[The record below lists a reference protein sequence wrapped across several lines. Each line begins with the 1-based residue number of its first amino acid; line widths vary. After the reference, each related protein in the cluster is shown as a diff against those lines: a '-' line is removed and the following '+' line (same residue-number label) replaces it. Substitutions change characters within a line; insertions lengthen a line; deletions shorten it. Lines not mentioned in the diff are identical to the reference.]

1 MSRIYPMED
10 TSLYPPRRYRSNSD
24 YESINEEP
32 SISQNTENNVNNV
45 NNINITRNRI
55 SATSGDDTNI
65 RQSQNQNSNSNNNS
79 IQTEIRHYYIRRNN
93 TRGNHRGQS
102 YSIQSIPSDRRNN
115 IRRQNE
121 RLLNERSSNSIN
133 RNASNRNNI
142 ISRNNITN
150 ENQKC
155 IICQSDDDDLI
166 LSKICICWSSYVC
179 YPCME
184 NMATRNIINCPIC
197 RRKLKY
203 NLKSKT
209 GTNIKNISYILLPY
223 LFNLVG
229 LIIIP
234 IWFFESFFFQ
244 KENTK
249 LQQDYRNINYNN
261 DVLTLLC
268 TPTLF
273 LLIILFNK
281 IIMYPFNIILFKTTA
296 LYYNYPREVIL
307 PLDFRCNFS
316 KMYMYAL
323 LSYESLYIIICC
335 LIDEYRISAL
345 HQYFVFNIML
355 YTVPFLVMALCFILI
370 GIHNTLVR
378 IKNKIER
385 YIEYNVQ
392 SVHMNKNNTREEQVL
407 HRRMEIINAL
417 DNLDDE
423 EEDTIDINRL
433 EEEILNEIYE
443 SSNH

>member
-24 YESINEEP
+24 YESVNESVNEE
-32 SISQNTENNVNNV
+32 SSTFQNTENNVNNV
-45 NNINITRNRI
+45 NNVNIGRSRI
-55 SATSGDDTNI
+55 SATSGDTTNV
-65 RQSQNQNSNSNNNS
+65 RQSQNQNSNRNNNS

-93 TRGNHRGQS
+93 NTRSNHRGRS
-102 YSIQSIPSDRRNN
+102 YSIQTIPPDRRNN
-115 IRRQNE
+115 TRRHNE

-133 RNASNRNNI
+133 RNSNNRMSSIN
-142 ISRNNITN
+142 RNNITN

-223 LFNLVG
+223 VFNLVG
-229 LIIIP
+229 LIIVP

-249 LQQDYRNINYNN
+249 LQQDYKNINRN

-296 LYYNYPREVIL
+296 LYYNYPREMIL

-316 KMYMYAL
+316 KLYMYAL

-345 HQYFVFNIML
+345 RQYFVFNTML

-370 GIHNTLVR
+370 GIHNTIVR
-378 IKNKIER
+378 IQNKIEK

-392 SVHMNKNNTREEQVL
+392 SVHMNTSIEREQQVL
-407 HRRMEIINAL
+407 ERRMEII
-417 DNLDDE
+417 
-423 EEDTIDINRL
+423 
-433 EEEILNEIYE
+433 
-443 SSNH
+443 

>member
-1 MSRIYPMED
+1 MPRIHPMED

-24 YESINEEP
+24 YESVNESVNEE
-32 SISQNTENNVNNV
+32 SSTSQNNENT
-45 NNINITRNRI
+45 TRSRI
-55 SATSGDDTNI
+55 SAISGDTTNV
-65 RQSQNQNSNSNNNS
+65 RQLENQNDNINSNNSSHNRIRHSYIRRGSNNIRGNYRGRVYS
-79 IQTEIRHYYIRRNN
+79 IQTIPPDRRNN
-93 TRGNHRGQS
+93 TRRH
-102 YSIQSIPSDRRNN
+102 
-115 IRRQNE
+115 NE
-121 RLLNERSSNSIN
+121 RLLNERSSNSNN
-133 RNASNRNNI
+133 RTSTNRNNI
-142 ISRNNITN
+142 TSRNNITN

-184 NMATRNIINCPIC
+184 NMATRNIINCPVC

-203 NLKSKT
+203 NLKCKT
-209 GTNIKNISYILLPY
+209 GVNIKNVSYILLPY

-229 LIIIP
+229 LIIVP

-249 LQQDYRNINYNN
+249 LQQDYKNININ

-281 IIMYPFNIILFKTTA
+281 IIIYPFNIILFKTTA

-316 KMYMYAL
+316 KLYMYAL
-323 LSYESLYIIICC
+323 LSYETLFIIISC
-335 LIDEYRISAL
+335 LINEYRISSL
-345 HQYFVFNIML
+345 RQYFVFNTML

-370 GIHNTLVR
+370 GIHNTIVR
-378 IKNKIER
+378 IQNKIEK

-392 SVHMNKNNTREEQVL
+392 SVHMNTNIEREQQVL
-407 HRRMEIINAL
+407 ERRMEIINAL
-417 DNLDDE
+417 DDLNE
-423 EEDTIDINRL
+423 EEDEDDIDMNRL